1 MDSRLLNLILVFAP
15 LSLASFGGGQVIVSD
30 IQLQTVVVHHWF
42 TNQQF
47 ADVFAISRAAP
58 GPSTLIASLIGW
70 RIDGFIGAIVATLA
84 MYVPSSTVFVLC
96 TTLWHKHH
104 GSPWRMAIERGLAP
118 VAVGLVF
125 ASGVRILE
133 AIQMS
138 NLVLGLGTVAA
149 ATGLLY
155 FTKINPYLL
164 LFLVAGFYALVFFVL

>member
-1 MDSRLLNLILVFAP
+1 MDSQLLTLILVFAP

-30 IQLQTVVVHHWF
+30 IQLQTVAVHHWF

-47 ADVFAISRAAP
+47 ADIFAISRAAP

-70 RIDGFIGAIVATLA
+70 RLSGFVGAIVATLA

-133 AIQMS
+133 AIQMG
-138 NLVLGLGTVAA
+138 NMVLGLGTVAVS
-149 ATGLLY
+149 TGLLY
-155 FTKINPYLL
+155 WTKINPYLL
-164 LFLVAGFYALVFFVL
+164 LFSVAAFYAVVFYVI